1 MMQIKLEL
9 LVPSWVLQYDTWKQ
23 FLEVLEE
30 NLNEIGYGVDQLVKV
45 YDVSEENQF
54 IKELADNF
62 AFGQFLSVGTTENV
76 LVLDNV
82 RGFIELQGS
91 KEFFSRILQLFGGAL
106 SIRDL
111 SEEIVILSSG
121 RKLSVHHLEDGRYY
135 RDASIEVTVS
145 VADFFKLWEL
155 FSRFLPAGCYVWF
168 DVVMGGLGIM
178 SVSVKSYWEVGVGL
192 AVKIKE
198 SARVSGVLWDSY
210 ARNFREQAKFYVDLG
225 DGYARSFK
233 EQAKFYVDLGDGYAR
248 NFEEQAKFYAVP
260 QVEYCLRNEMDV
272 RCGFQMQSWYMVANE
287 WVITLG

>member
-1 MMQIKLEL
+1 MQIKLEL

-54 IKELADNF
+54 IKELANNF
-62 AFGQFLSVGTTENV
+62 AFGHFLSVGTTENV

-178 SVSVKSYWEVGVGL
+178 SVSVKSYWEVGVGF

-198 SARVSGVLWDSY
+198 SARVSGILWDSY
-210 ARNFREQAKFYVDLG
+210 ARN
-225 DGYARSFK
+225 FK

-248 NFEEQAKFYAVP
+248 NFKEQVKFYAVP